1 MPDAIITSTEST
13 FGTISGTFA
22 ADQSTVAGTISGIIT
37 GTLSGSV
44 GVPGPQGATGATG
57 ATGPQGPAGPP
68 GAPGQGVPVGGSAG
82 QFLQKIDGTNYNT
95 DWVTVPLSSYVVKA
109 NNLSDLTNFA
119 TARDNLGLG
128 VLNGP
133 TFASLTIQGSGANV
147 ANLGATFLTLSQ
159 VGHGQFTIQPSQGI
173 VFPDA
178 SVQTTAFPA
187 GSDLPTGGLT
197 GQALVKLSNSNYD
210 ADWATIAG
218 LPPSGT
224 IGQVLTKNSGTSYDA
239 SWQSFIPGDR
249 YLTTSTTSNTIGNG
263 SKTFTVGTGLSYSSQ
278 QDVVISYDASNHMHA
293 LVTSYDSGTGVL
305 VVDVQHHTGSGTYAS
320 WTVNVGGTTPLQ
332 SVEWGEILGV
342 LGDQGDLATALN
354 AKLGVTDAA
363 STYYPLTNPSGYITS
378 SALTPYAPLAGS
390 TFTGLVSTA
399 ASTTTTAG
407 LRLPHGTAP
416 TSPVNGDIWTTTSDL
431 QVRLNGS
438 TRSMVNVDGTQTIS
452 GSKTFSN
459 ANQTLGN
466 NTGTGTINIGTGAT
480 LSGSTKTV
488 NIGTSGVAGST
499 TNITIGS
506 TTGTS
511 TTTLNGNVGGTLT
524 RTGGKTIF
532 AAPATGYASVNFTP
546 GNDPTTLAAGD
557 VWYDTLTSKLKLRT
571 SFVSPI
577 ATEDY
582 ISGLASNATPL
593 VNGTA
598 SAGVSTNFSRNDH
611 VHPTDTTR
619 AALASPTF
627 TGTPAAPTAAADT
640 NTTQLATT
648 AYVVGQAGSATPL
661 VNGTAAVGTSL
672 RFARQDHVHPTDTSR
687 AALASPTF
695 TGTPAAPTAA
705 ANTNTTQIATTAF
718 VIGQAS
724 STTPV
729 MDGTAAVGT
738 GTTFARAD
746 HVHPTDTS
754 RAPLASPAL
763 TGTPTAPTAAN
774 GTNTTQ
780 IATTAFVLANAGST
794 SFATNA
800 QVVTGTSTTTA
811 LYPGHSGFLKADP
824 RLQSLAFINSISVSG
839 SGSAT
844 ASNTQIFGRQMYLSS
859 LATGRAGFTFGFIGV
874 ANAGFGTSAAKADQ
888 VDFSKKVWISGY
900 AMMGYSGGTSY
911 VGDANTI
918 CRITLGGYTTNTTGD
933 MTQKGIGLK
942 KVGGLSSF
950 VTLTV
955 HNGTTLTDVAS
966 TVTVPD
972 GGGINWMIYSDGT
985 GNVTLYINGTQAA
998 TTTAGPTTATTSGYA
1013 CYREQVEA
1021 VSTPGVRG
1029 LMSCNGGW
1037 YYSE

>member
-22 ADQSTVAGTISGIIT
+22 ADQSTVTGTVSGIIT